1 MDMLSYFSPI
11 LLAVPDNRHLIQRQH
26 PSEQRYSKFHEHYDE
41 ALLMKGIQS
50 RGFDFGNKT
59 FRAVRMFYV

>member
-1 MDMLSYFSPI
+1 MDMLPYFSPI
-11 LLAVPDNRHLIQRQH
+11 LLAVPDNHHLIQRQYH
-26 PSEQRYSKFHEHYDE
+26 SEQRYSKHYDK

-59 FRAVRMFYV
+59 FRAARMLYV